1 MRGPGGSV
9 GAGTWNR
16 KRQTRQSGMAGGR
29 LPRARLATG
38 PACRRSPK
46 LTPRAAP
53 APAPRPAPRG
63 VNWAAFH
70 PSLPLIVSGADDRQV
85 KLWRMNG
92 EAGKADPHGLHV
104 GDWLC
109 TTRAE
114 QVLGCDACHCIALTP
129 CRPSPCADTKAWEVD
144 TLRGHVNNVSCVIFH
159 PKQASAC

>member
-1 MRGPGGSV
+1 MLTVS
-9 GAGTWNR
+9 
-16 KRQTRQSGMAGGR
+16 M
-29 LPRARLATG
+29 RLA
-38 PACRRSPK
+38 RSCVDCCMCLFAGVP
-46 LTPRAAP
+46 LCLFEQSVESAHMCVPHP
-53 APAPRPAPRG
+53 HPRPCVQGHDRG
-63 VNWAAFH
+63 VNWASFH